1 MRKGHVLSGHD
12 APQHAAVAVSYVADL
27 GRIVQFHGEQ
37 RADGRRS
44 AMAATEPQVIAQPL
58 GSSPCRAAIAH
69 ANPVRPAVPAGV
81 TTAALPLP
89 GVTCARRAVA
99 QTRPPSVPRASLA
112 NCTGAHALRC
122 TSLRSVRYRSPPRS
136 TAIPAAGSLKTE
148 PLQVPPTTLQLRC
161 QRLAA
166 LLLCSQ
172 RSAAW
177 PPCQLLRSVARRP
190 QWRPCSSSSGRL
202 RCNAA
207 PSELA

>member
-12 APQHAAVAVSYVADL
+12 APQHAAAAVAYVADL

-37 RADGRRS
+37 RADGRIPA
-44 AMAATEPQVIAQPL
+44 AMAATELQVIAQPL

-99 QTRPPSVPRASLA
+99 QTRPPSVSRASLA

-122 TSLRSVRYRSPPRS
+122 TSLRSG
-136 TAIPAAGSLKTE
+136 A
-148 PLQVPPTTLQLRC
+148 
-161 QRLAA
+161 QRPVQIATPVNRHS
-166 LLLCSQ
+166 CSG
-172 RSAAW
+172 
-177 PPCQLLRSVARRP
+177 VA
-190 QWRPCSSSSGRL
+190 
-202 RCNAA
+202 
-207 PSELA
+207 ED